1 MVTLGKCLSLQR
13 SKKIRI
19 TTCFQLLHFLFHQQI
34 IVLRYQHLKHG
45 LKKWKNNQIKV
56 LPDGEL
62 WYIHKSQH
70 QQFHLRKE
78 KCLPDQ
84 KNARGNCSL
93 HVITSKIKTCQ
104 MQFFYLEPDNRAS
117 KHNYCS
123 LSCKRI
129 SEIPP
134 GINLLRSW
142 LHGNVEIRSHK
153 ISF

>member
-1 MVTLGKCLSLQR
+1 MILICSSHGNFTTLMVTLGKVPPSP
-13 SKKIRI
+13 KK
-19 TTCFQLLHFLFHQQI
+19 QKNKNYHLFSATPFSFPSANYCI
-34 IVLRYQHLKHG
+34 EIPTPKTRF
-45 LKKWKNNQIKV
+45 KKMEKNQIKV
-56 LPDGEL
+56 LPDREL

-70 QQFHLRKE
+70 RQFHLRKE

-134 GINLLRSW
+134 GINLLRS
-142 LHGNVEIRSHK
+142 
-153 ISF
+153 